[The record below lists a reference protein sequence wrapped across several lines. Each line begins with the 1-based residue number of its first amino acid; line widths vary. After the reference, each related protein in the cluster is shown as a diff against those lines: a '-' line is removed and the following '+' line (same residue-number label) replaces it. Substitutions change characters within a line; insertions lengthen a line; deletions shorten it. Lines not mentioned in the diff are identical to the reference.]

1 MSDGVKEWVRLS
13 RGHNGQKVVT
23 VTLQDNNITVKYAT
37 RAFTS
42 VKSGVV
48 EARREGH
55 KALDELR
62 EAVSE

>member
-1 MSDGVKEWVRLS
+1 MSAEVKEWVKLA

-23 VTLQDNNITVKYAT
+23 VTLQDHNITVKYAT
-37 RAFTS
+37 RAFTTI
-42 VKSGVV
+42 KGGVV
-48 EARREGH
+48 EARTSAH